1 VALLILFALLAIPLI
16 EIGLFIT
23 VGGALGLVPTL
34 MLVVLTA
41 VLGTILLRAQ
51 GLAVLRRAQD
61 QMRQGT
67 PPVREVFDGACLL
80 VAGALLLTPG
90 FLTDALGAALLLPPV
105 RTWLGRMMMRHIV
118 VQQASR
124 HQTARPDIIDG
135 DFEVLDRPDEPP
147 T

>member
-1 VALLILFALLAIPLI
+1 MALLILFALLAVPLI

-41 VLGTILLRAQ
+41 IVGTILLRAQ

-105 RTWLGRMMMRHIV
+105 RRWLGRMMAKHIV
-118 VQQASR
+118 VQQAGG
-124 HQTARPDIIDG
+124 PDIIDG
-135 DFEVLDRPDEPP
+135 DFEVLDSEVLDRPDEPRK
-147 T
+147 